1 MPNQRIAIS
10 GKFQIRE
17 HTANTQKNLNKQSVS
32 LYTPAQSLLEQ
43 TLPEIST
50 NTFFGA
56 ANPQQRTPLENPHVQ
71 RGVGVLTSQTST
83 QSDKDYYSKVSQVV
97 GSN

>member
-1 MPNQRIAIS
+1 MTTN

-17 HTANTQKNLNKQSVS
+17 HTANTQKKNLNKQSVS

-56 ANPQQRTPLENPHVQ
+56 ANPQQRTPLKNPHVQ

-97 GSN
+97 GPN